1 MEKNTLEPPEGS
13 PYGDNPPQFLLDA
26 MMEELGIGRINDL
39 SLEDNP
45 KDRRNANVPIG
56 ATLAKAPTKEIK
68 KITNKYG
75 NEINMWQSFRPDD
88 VDQDAL
94 LLDDLG
100 SGQSHRLRMQASLAG
115 SSNQGGNDSRG
126 SRGGHNGGS
135 HIGGSS
141 RSGGLVGQSNR
152 RNRAPIE
159 EIANLLRFS
168 DPLSAIRGGRGGGRG
183 GNNGRVGVNHGHFVQ
198 GSNNSPQHK
207 NIPSGQ
213 AKQQVAIQQKATQRR
228 PPQQK
233 SVQRNYSAP
242 LLDLATPESFFP
254 NAKKVENT
262 PPQTSTAQTT
272 SKQASARQPI
282 TKPPVVAL
290 PTTRQPATKSLA
302 PKPPATKPP
311 ASKSPA
317 TGQLTNG
324 PVAPV
329 SKPSKP
335 THVNPDPG
343 LSKNNAPDNTRAI
356 PDTHDEEDLISFNL
370 ISLDDND
377 SWVSS
382 STEVVTHEPASGYM
396 KDMWT
401 LEENAEAVF
410 NMIVE
415 NTMKGMAKDK
425 QERVVLMDSLANGVI
440 PDGRGISSSVYA
452 SDEPPVTK
460 ESINKYWKTQG
471 PPFRKGLE
479 NDSIRLILEGAAA
492 EIVRRDAPTSSD
504 LGQQDVPGS
513 VSNDSQSNSEDGFMQ
528 IKQVMPENLPAGA
541 QADPDEDVE
550 QTKKADTLDTVT
562 TEPAGNAPGSENAAE
577 DPKKPEP
584 AFLQYGAS
592 ELLQLR
598 DRALT
603 VDKTAFRDEIR
614 PFVVKNTNE
623 LLQKPKVMKV
633 LGGLADSKWASP
645 KTNNEN
651 VAPTKVNPIPSKI
664 NAPSSK
670 VKFDPSRETFVPRN
684 TTLHGSTDNTAS
696 NIFVEDTKPTKTMSG
711 PGDSKWADDPKASD
725 TYTPLDF
732 ASAISS
738 ASVPARPQRRGLND
752 SIEVAT
758 RVINP
763 QLTFS
768 NKERRKKL
776 IEIITEATKRRTA
789 VLEKAAAEQEVDLAN

>member
-141 RSGGLVGQSNR
+141 RSGGLVGQR